1 MWVTADGRIVIN
13 HDKTFPGDSHVIE
26 NSTYDQLKNIKL
38 SNGENIPTLEDYLTQ
53 AAKSDKTTPRRPTTS
68 VRPTPSSQR
77 SRRRG

>member
-1 MWVTADGRIVIN
+1 MTADGRIVIN

-53 AAKSDKTTPRRPTTS
+53 AARATRRS
-68 VRPTPSSQR
+68 
-77 SRRRG
+77 